1 MTLKIREEAGLHL
14 VTLLTTLQEAE
25 LALADPMAPGDES
38 NKARKELDKL
48 HGKLMLNIPQLQ
60 LFQSNEQ
67 FCQLVTS
74 FETVMCQSLTAI
86 SICLD
91 VF

>member
-48 HGKLMLNIPQLQ
+48 HGKLMLN
-60 LFQSNEQ
+60 
-67 FCQLVTS
+67 VT
-74 FETVMCQSLTAI
+74 
-86 SICLD
+86 
-91 VF
+91 

>member
-48 HGKLMLNIPQLQ
+48 HGKYKN
-60 LFQSNEQ
+60 N
-67 FCQLVTS
+67 
-74 FETVMCQSLTAI
+74 FECHLIKVVKTL
-86 SICLD
+86 
-91 VF
+91 

>member
-48 HGKLMLNIPQLQ
+48 HGKYK
-60 LFQSNEQ
+60 FKFSNHII
-67 FCQLVTS
+67 
-74 FETVMCQSLTAI
+74 TVVSN
-86 SICLD
+86 
-91 VF
+91 